1 MTSKVMTE
9 TYASRSCNYVI
20 ILGLTRGSKWE
31 HSNWED
37 SGMFG
42 GEVPVPL
49 VTSQRVD
56 YVF

>member
-1 MTSKVMTE
+1 MTE